1 MLFLE
6 GLAHLYVELEACQAA
21 QNRKQNSEIL
31 PNNRDPILVSDSLTR
46 HIYILCMRKKI
57 DANF

>member
-21 QNRKQNSEIL
+21 QNRRKQNSEIL
-31 PNNRDPILVSDSLTR
+31 PNDCDPILASDS
-46 HIYILCMRKKI
+46 
-57 DANF
+57 